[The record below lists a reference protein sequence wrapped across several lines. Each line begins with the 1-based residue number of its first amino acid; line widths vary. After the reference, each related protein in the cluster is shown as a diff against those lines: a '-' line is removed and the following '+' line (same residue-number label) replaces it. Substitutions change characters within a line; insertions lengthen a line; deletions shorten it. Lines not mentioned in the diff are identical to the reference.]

1 MGMFLR
7 RGTAPHRTRLYDKA
21 EGSIIKIAE
30 SGTPVEFYIAKH
42 NYEAGLNGD
51 GRTLMVRKDC
61 YDNGK
66 FNDTDSW
73 LSNTYLHL
81 LEPKIQTAIGTTK
94 FYYVAKGSSDN
105 NPTVHQSAVFM
116 LSLKELGKRRS
127 DASTEGTELPIAAL
141 LQIAYLQGKAVVQW
155 TRTPVIDGGYLICTV
170 RADGSANYA
179 AAGTKAGRRPVF
191 TLPSDMIL
199 TDEML
204 A

>member
-7 RGTAPHRTRLYDKA
+7 RGPAPHRTRLYDKA

-30 SGTPVEFYIAKH
+30 SGTPVAFYIAKH

-61 YDNGK
+61 YG
-66 FNDTDSW
+66 NDTFNNIASW
-73 LSNTYLHL
+73 ISGTYLHL
-81 LEPKIQTAIGTTK
+81 LDPEIQTAIGTTK

-105 NPTVHQSAVFM
+105 NPTMNQSAVFM

-127 DASTEGTELPIAAL
+127 NASTEGTKLPIAEL
-141 LQIAYLQGKAVVQW
+141 LQIAYLHGKAVRQW
-155 TRTPVIDGGYLICTV
+155 TRTPIIDGGYLICTV
-170 RADGSANYA
+170 NADGSASDE
-179 AAGTKAGRRPVF
+179 AAGREAGCRPVF